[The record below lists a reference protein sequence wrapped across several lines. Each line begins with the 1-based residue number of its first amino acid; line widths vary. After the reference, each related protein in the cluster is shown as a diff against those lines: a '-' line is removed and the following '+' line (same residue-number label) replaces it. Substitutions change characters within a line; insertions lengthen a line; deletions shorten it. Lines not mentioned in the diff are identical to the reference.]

1 MDRVVNKPRD
11 HDEARAWDIQQNAS
25 MTPEQR
31 LRAART
37 LKDRAFPSDAK
48 DVRDCHRSGDT
59 EIPIRYIGLEALVKN
74 KQATG
79 RPKDLDDASYLVR
92 KL

>member
-48 DVRDCHRSGDT
+48 DVRDCHRS
-59 EIPIRYIGLEALVKN
+59 E
-74 KQATG
+74 
-79 RPKDLDDASYLVR
+79 
-92 KL
+92 